1 MSPRAV
7 VLMGHVRAP
16 VPFDKPLSVL
26 RRSWGRERSGEA
38 PSTDIV
44 RDQPRNTARAST
56 SRRAATTIQISVYA
70 GGRGAVGQTVHL
82 PRASRDLIRQL
93 GGAATRQRSSRSAKR
108 HAGRA
113 ELAARKSAVDRVS
126 RGSPV
131 QTAMRNCARDE
142 GRSFEAGSQ
151 VLASNRCKLLSS
163 KAM

>member
-1 MSPRAV
+1 MRESSTYGAVRGGRGNVRPYRESCCLLQRMSPRAV

-70 GGRGAVGQTVHL
+70 GGRGAV
-82 PRASRDLIRQL
+82 R
-93 GGAATRQRSSRSAKR
+93 
-108 HAGRA
+108 
-113 ELAARKSAVDRVS
+113 E
-126 RGSPV
+126 
-131 QTAMRNCARDE
+131 
-142 GRSFEAGSQ
+142 
-151 VLASNRCKLLSS
+151 
-163 KAM
+163 